1 MISDIGVLIGGVI
14 GGVGVVVGWAIYQVG
29 AGNMGG
35 GSRCNQWDR
44 GRRLGWCWRYNRWVG
59 VVVVG

>member
-1 MISDIGVLIGGVI
+1 MVVVGVISDVGVLIGGVI

-44 GRRLGWCWRYNRWVG
+44 GWW
-59 VVVVG
+59 